1 LVTNFSCI
9 LYNICY
15 NKKVSKIDKLL
26 QEFLNEPR
34 DFEWREFVR
43 ILEHFG
49 FKMLSQGTTGGSRRT
64 FENKDGLKLYFHE
77 PHPAKILKSY
87 VIKNT
92 IETLKKEGF
101 L

>member
-1 LVTNFSCI
+1 
-9 LYNICY
+9 
-15 NKKVSKIDKLL
+15 VSKIDKLL
-26 QEFLNEPR
+26 REFLNEPK

-49 FKMLSQGTTGGSRRT
+49 FKTLSRGITGGSRRV
-64 FENKDGLKLYFHE
+64 FINKDGLKLYFHE
-77 PHPAKILKSY
+77 PHPAKIVKSY

-92 IETLKKEGF
+92 IETLKKEGI

>member
-1 LVTNFSCI
+1 
-9 LYNICY
+9 
-15 NKKVSKIDKLL
+15 VSKIDKLL
-26 QEFLNEPR
+26 QKFLNDPK
-34 DFEWREFVR
+34 DFEWQEFVR

-77 PHPAKILKSY
+77 PHPAKIIKSY
-87 VIKNT
+87 MIKNT
-92 IETLKKEGF
+92 IETLKKEGI